1 MAARAKPVTTLALT
15 TLTLCLGSGVVS
27 NAAAAHESGEIT
39 ARVGS
44 HYIVPDSDN
53 GDVVDV
59 KSAFGLTGG
68 LQYFI
73 RPSLAVDLLLAV
85 PYKHDIALKG
95 GGGEVASTRHLPP
108 TLSLVWYPQLGETLK
123 PFVGAGL
130 NYTLFFDE
138 KTRGALAGTHLS
150 LDDSFGLAFVAGLEV
165 ALDPRWSIVADV
177 RYLDI
182 DSKAR
187 VDGASI
193 GTVTIDPVGYG
204 LALAYRF

>member
-1 MAARAKPVTTLALT
+1 MAARANTVTTLAL
-15 TLTLCLGSGVVS
+15 CLSTGLVS
-27 NAAAAHESGEIT
+27 NAALAHESGEIT

-44 HYIVPDSDN
+44 HYVVPDSDN

-68 LQYFI
+68 VQYFI
-73 RPSLAVDLLLAV
+73 CPSLAVDLLVAA
-85 PYKHDIALKG
+85 PFKHDIALKSG
-95 GGGEVASTRHLPP
+95 GGDVASTRHLPP
-108 TLSLVWYPQLGETLK
+108 TLSLVWYPQISETFK

-138 KTRGALAGTHLS
+138 KTRGALAGTRLS
-150 LDDSFGLAFVAGLEV
+150 LDNSFGAAFVAGLDV
-165 ALDPRWSIVADV
+165 AIDPRWSVVADV

-187 VDGASI
+187 VDGDSI
-193 GTVTIDPVGYG
+193 GTVTVDPVGYG

>member
-1 MAARAKPVTTLALT
+1 MAARAMTLTTLAL
-15 TLTLCLGSGVVS
+15 CLGPGLVS
-27 NAAAAHESGEIT
+27 NTAFAHERGEIT
-39 ARVGS
+39 ARAGS
-44 HYIVPDSDN
+44 HYVAPDSDN

-73 RPSLAVDLLLAV
+73 CPNLAVDLLLAV
-85 PYKHDIALKG
+85 PFKHDIALKG

-108 TLSLVWYPQLGETLK
+108 TLSLVWYPQLGDTLK

-130 NYTLFFDE
+130 NYTIFFDE
-138 KTRGALAGTHLS
+138 KTRGALAGTKLS

-182 DSKAR
+182 DTKAR
-187 VDGASI
+187 VDGGSI